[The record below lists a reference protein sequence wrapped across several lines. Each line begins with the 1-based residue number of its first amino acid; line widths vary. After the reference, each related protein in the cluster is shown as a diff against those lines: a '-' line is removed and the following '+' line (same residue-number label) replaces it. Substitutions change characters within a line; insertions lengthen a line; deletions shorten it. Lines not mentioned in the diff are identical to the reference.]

1 MENERRKFIKRAGL
15 AGAGL
20 AGGISF
26 PTALAGSSAQTL
38 TEMNRAEQSI
48 IGPYGPWLDRLMTR
62 QLPSLSF
69 RNDSFTDLNEWRSL
83 ALGRAKE
90 RLGIPV
96 LGELPRV
103 TVRDS
108 HVYDGLQIE
117 EVSWQLPYGR
127 PTKALILKP
136 EGATGKLPA
145 ILAFHDH
152 GGNKYFG
159 LRKIT
164 KTGKEQHELMSSH
177 QEHYYEGKAWANEM
191 AKRGY
196 VVMVSDAF
204 TFASRRVMIE
214 DVPPDQ
220 RSGLSDRNPEAPE
233 SIEAYNQWAG
243 HHEHVMAK
251 SLFCGGTTW
260 PGVFFAEDQMALD
273 LLLARPDVDEK
284 NVGCGGL
291 SGGGLRTVMM
301 AGLDHRIKCA
311 VCVGFMSTWTDFLL
325 NKSFTHTWMTYIPRL
340 PEELDFPD
348 ILGLRVPLPTLVLND
363 EQDQLY
369 TLPEMKKADLILQKI
384 FEKAGATNSYKA
396 SYYPG
401 PHKFDQA
408 MQQEAF
414 SWWDKWLK
422 T

>member
-1 MENERRKFIKRAGL
+1 MENDRRNFIKKAGL
-15 AGAGL
+15 AGASL
-20 AGGISF
+20 A
-26 PTALAGSSAQTL
+26 AGFSLPATSNPGPV
-38 TEMNRAEQSI
+38 TEANTHRTQQSI
-48 IGPYGPWLDRLMTR
+48 IGPYGPWLDRVR
-62 QLPSLSF
+62 SSELPSLSF
-69 RNDSFTDLNEWRSL
+69 RNDSFSDVAEWKTL
-83 ALGRAKE
+83 ALARTRE

-96 LGELPRV
+96 MGEIPRV
-103 TVRDS
+103 TIHATHR
-108 HVYDGLQIE
+108 YEGLLLE

-127 PTKALILKP
+127 PTKALVLKP
-136 EGATGKLPA
+136 ENASGKLPG

-159 LRKIT
+159 WRKIT
-164 KTGKEQHELMSSH
+164 KTGKDQHPLMKTH
-177 QEHYYEGKAWANEM
+177 QEHYYEGMAWANEV

-204 TFASRRVMIE
+204 TFASRRVMLE
-214 DVPPDQ
+214 DVPESH
-220 RSGLSDRNPEAPE
+220 RSGLTDSDPENPA

-243 HHEHVMAK
+243 AHEHVMAK

-260 PGVFFAEDQMALD
+260 PGVFLAEDQMALD
-273 LLLARPDVDEK
+273 ILAARPDVDK
-284 NVGCGGL
+284 NRLGCGGL

-301 AGLDHRIKCA
+301 AGLDPRIRCA

-325 NKSFTHTWMTYIPRL
+325 NKSYTHTWMTYVPRL
-340 PEELDFPD
+340 PEELDFPE

-369 TLPEMKKADLILQKI
+369 TLPEMKRADAILQEI
-384 FEKAGATNSYKA
+384 YQKAGASDRYMA

-401 PHKFDQA
+401 PHKFDQP

-414 SWWDKWLK
+414 AWWDKWLK
-422 T
+422 N